1 MSQEK
6 GISPEEKLRKAVR
19 SMVADMIPVQ
29 TLQCEVKSV
38 DADKRTCVV
47 IDSHDLEWEDVL
59 LGVAEGEGNW
69 NKPSVGSMVNISII
83 ENIDGAAYVSL
94 FSEVDEVYV
103 NCKDGAKFSLQ
114 SDGKVR
120 ANGDKW
126 TMVKGEQ
133 LKSVMDANKQFITAF
148 KTALGVSVNEPGNG
162 SPSAF
167 QTALNGALS
176 SMNWGDHSQIT
187 NDKVLHGN
195 G

>member
-47 IDSHDLEWEDVL
+47 IDSHDLLWEDVL

-83 ENIDGAAYVSL
+83 ENIDGAAFVSM
-94 FSEVDEVYV
+94 FSEVDEVYL
-103 NCKDGAKFSLQ
+103 NCKDGAKFALT
-114 SDGKVR
+114 SDGKVK

-126 TMVKGEQ
+126 TMVKGDE
-133 LKSVMDANKQFITAF
+133 LKSVMDTNKQFITALES
-148 KTALGVSVNEPGNG
+148 TINVVVNEPGNG
-162 SPSAF
+162 APSAF
-167 QTALNGALS
+167 QAALISALS
-176 SMNWGDHSQIT
+176 GVSWGDHSQIT